1 MLHTDETTKEAVS
14 TLEGLISIL
23 EDGKLG
29 YTNAAEHVENPA
41 MKSDFLEYARERSL
55 FIVELQDEINKLGK
69 STDTSGGGPL
79 GALHRTWID
88 IKSSFTGGDTQ
99 AIINACV
106 TGEEA
111 AIEKYKKAK
120 LVFFKKLFKEHNLV
134 INIATPIATT
144 TTDEFNRDFT
154 SGRNSPFSADEGMLA
169 TWCPRKMNW
178 PDLRTVDEAWQY
190 V

>member
-1 MLHTDETTKEAVS
+1 MLHTDGTTKETVK

-41 MKSDFLEYARERSL
+41 MKSEFLEYARERAL

-88 IKSSFTGGDTQ
+88 IKSAFTGGDTD
-99 AIINACV
+99 AIINACI

-111 AIEKYKKAK
+111 AIEKYKAALKDNELEQNQIFIVSKQLNSIENTLSQIKMKA
-120 LVFFKKLFKEHNLV
+120 N
-134 INIATPIATT
+134 
-144 TTDEFNRDFT
+144 
-154 SGRNSPFSADEGMLA
+154 
-169 TWCPRKMNW
+169 
-178 PDLRTVDEAWQY
+178 
-190 V
+190 

>member
-1 MLHTDETTKEAVS
+1 MIHTDETTKEAVK

-29 YTNAAEHVENPA
+29 YTNAAEHVENPV
-41 MKSDFLEYARERSL
+41 MKTDFLEYARERAL

-88 IKSSFTGGDTQ
+88 IKSSFTGGDTE

-111 AIEKYKKAK
+111 AIEKYKMALEENHLEYNQVNIVSKQLNSIQNTLTLIK
-120 LVFFKKLFKEHNLV
+120 TKKL
-134 INIATPIATT
+134 
-144 TTDEFNRDFT
+144 
-154 SGRNSPFSADEGMLA
+154 S
-169 TWCPRKMNW
+169 
-178 PDLRTVDEAWQY
+178 
-190 V
+190 

>member
-1 MLHTDETTKEAVS
+1 MTHAEETTTETIK

-41 MKSDFLEYARERSL
+41 MKTDFLEYARERAL
-55 FIVELQDEINKLGK
+55 FIVELQNQINKLGK

-88 IKSSFTGGDTQ
+88 IKSAFTGGDTE

-111 AIEKYKKAK
+111 AIEKYKMA
-120 LVFFKKLFKEHNLV
+120 LEENHLEHDQIYIVSKQL
-134 INIATPIATT
+134 
-144 TTDEFNRDFT
+144 
-154 SGRNSPFSADEGMLA
+154 NSIQNTLSQI
-169 TWCPRKMNW
+169 KMRAN
-178 PDLRTVDEAWQY
+178 
-190 V
+190 

>member
-1 MLHTDETTKEAVS
+1 MIHTDETTKEAVK

-41 MKSDFLEYARERSL
+41 MKTDFLEYARERAL

-88 IKSSFTGGDTQ
+88 IKSSFTGGDTE
-99 AIINACV
+99 AIINACI

-111 AIEKYKKAK
+111 AIEKYKKA
-120 LVFFKKLFKEHNLV
+120 LEENELEHSQVYVVSKQL
-134 INIATPIATT
+134 
-144 TTDEFNRDFT
+144 
-154 SGRNSPFSADEGMLA
+154 NSIQNTLSQI
-169 TWCPRKMNW
+169 KMRVN
-178 PDLRTVDEAWQY
+178 
-190 V
+190 

>member
-1 MLHTDETTKEAVS
+1 MIHTDETTKEAVK

-41 MKSDFLEYARERSL
+41 MKTDFLEYARERAL

-88 IKSSFTGGDTQ
+88 IKSSFTGGDTE

-111 AIEKYKKAK
+111 AIEKYKMTLEENHLEYSQVSVVSKQ
-120 LVFFKKLFKEHNLV
+120 L
-134 INIATPIATT
+134 
-144 TTDEFNRDFT
+144 
-154 SGRNSPFSADEGMLA
+154 NSIQNTLSQI
-169 TWCPRKMNW
+169 KMRAN
-178 PDLRTVDEAWQY
+178 
-190 V
+190 

>member
-1 MLHTDETTKEAVS
+1 MTHTDETTTETVK

-29 YTNAAEHVENPA
+29 YTNAAEHVENLA
-41 MKSDFLEYARERSL
+41 MKADFLDYARERAL

-88 IKSSFTGGDTQ
+88 IKSAFTGGDTES
-99 AIINACV
+99 IIKACI

-111 AIEKYKKAK
+111 AIEKYKMA
-120 LVFFKKLFKEHNLV
+120 LEDNNLEHSQVFIVSKQL
-134 INIATPIATT
+134 
-144 TTDEFNRDFT
+144 
-154 SGRNSPFSADEGMLA
+154 NSIQNTLSQI
-169 TWCPRKMNW
+169 KM
-178 PDLRTVDEAWQY
+178 RVH
-190 V
+190 

>member
-1 MLHTDETTKEAVS
+1 MLNTDENTKETVS

-41 MKSDFLEYARERSL
+41 MKTDFLEYARERAL

-88 IKSSFTGGDTQ
+88 IKSSFTGGDTES
-99 AIINACV
+99 IINACV

-111 AIEKYKKAK
+111 AIEKYKAA
-120 LVFFKKLFKEHNLV
+120 LEENNLEYSQV
-134 INIATPIATT
+134 
-144 TTDEFNRDFT
+144 
-154 SGRNSPFSADEGMLA
+154 SVVSKQLNSIQNTLSQI
-169 TWCPRKMNW
+169 KMRAN
-178 PDLRTVDEAWQY
+178 
-190 V
+190 

>member
-1 MLHTDETTKEAVS
+1 MIHTDETTKEAVS

-41 MKSDFLEYARERSL
+41 IKTDFLEYARERAL

-88 IKSSFTGGDTQ
+88 IKSSFTGGDTE
-99 AIINACV
+99 AIINTCI

-111 AIEKYKKAK
+111 AIEKYKMALEKNE
-120 LVFFKKLFKEHNLV
+120 L
-134 INIATPIATT
+134 
-144 TTDEFNRDFT
+144 EFNQIAIVSKQLNNIQITLEKIR
-154 SGRNSPFSADEGMLA
+154 AK
-169 TWCPRKMNW
+169 KMS
-178 PDLRTVDEAWQY
+178 
-190 V
+190 

>member
-1 MLHTDETTKEAVS
+1 MIHAEETTTETVK

-29 YTNAAEHVENPA
+29 YTNAAEHIENLA
-41 MKSDFLEYARERSL
+41 LKADFLDYARERAL

-88 IKSSFTGGDTQ
+88 IKSSFTGGDTK
-99 AIINACV
+99 AIINACA

-111 AIEKYKKAK
+111 AIEKYKNA
-120 LVFFKKLFKEHNLV
+120 LEENHLEHDQVYIISKQL
-134 INIATPIATT
+134 
-144 TTDEFNRDFT
+144 
-154 SGRNSPFSADEGMLA
+154 NSIQNTLSQI
-169 TWCPRKMNW
+169 KMRAN
-178 PDLRTVDEAWQY
+178 
-190 V
+190 

>member
-1 MLHTDETTKEAVS
+1 MTHTDVTTQETVK

-29 YTNAAEHVENPA
+29 YTNAAEHIENLS
-41 MKSDFLEYARERSL
+41 MKADFLEYARERAL

-111 AIEKYKKAK
+111 AVEKYKKA
-120 LVFFKKLFKEHNLV
+120 LEDNNLEHNQIFIVSKQL
-134 INIATPIATT
+134 
-144 TTDEFNRDFT
+144 
-154 SGRNSPFSADEGMLA
+154 NSIQNTLSQI
-169 TWCPRKMNW
+169 KMKTN
-178 PDLRTVDEAWQY
+178 
-190 V
+190 

>member
-1 MLHTDETTKEAVS
+1 MIHTDETTQEAVK
-14 TLEGLISIL
+14 TLDGLISIL

-41 MKSDFLEYARERSL
+41 IKTDFLEYARERAL

-88 IKSSFTGGDTQ
+88 IKSSFTGGDTES
-99 AIINACV
+99 IINACI

-111 AIEKYKKAK
+111 AIEKYKKA
-120 LVFFKKLFKEHNLV
+120 LEENHLEHSQVYIISKQL
-134 INIATPIATT
+134 
-144 TTDEFNRDFT
+144 
-154 SGRNSPFSADEGMLA
+154 NSIENTLSQI
-169 TWCPRKMNW
+169 KMKAN
-178 PDLRTVDEAWQY
+178 
-190 V
+190 

>member
-1 MLHTDETTKEAVS
+1 MIHTDETTKETVK
-14 TLEGLISIL
+14 TLESLISIL

-29 YTNAAEHVENPA
+29 YTNAAEHVENSA
-41 MKSDFLEYARERSL
+41 MKTDFLEYARERAL

-88 IKSSFTGGDTQ
+88 IKSSFTGGDTE

-111 AIEKYKKAK
+111 AIEKYKMA
-120 LVFFKKLFKEHNLV
+120 LEENDLEHNQVSIISKQL
-134 INIATPIATT
+134 
-144 TTDEFNRDFT
+144 
-154 SGRNSPFSADEGMLA
+154 NSIQNTLSQI
-169 TWCPRKMNW
+169 KMKAN
-178 PDLRTVDEAWQY
+178 
-190 V
+190 